1 MSTYHTIINNS
12 CIIPITSK
20 KFTRNRFLF
29 TMLDTLI
36 TSKTR
41 VKLLLK
47 FFLNPGTKSYLR
59 GLATEFG
66 ESTNAIRVE
75 LNRLTEAKLL
85 KSVHAGRTVQYRANK
100 QHSLFK
106 DIQSVVKKFVGL
118 DKVVE
123 ELAAKLGDIQASYVI
138 GDYAKG
144 NDSGLIDL
152 VLVGQ
157 VDDEKLKEVTKK
169 TEELIDRKIRTLVL
183 APMDLEK
190 LQSRLDIEHALFI
203 WGNGTEISA
212 AKHVTRDA
220 E

>member
-1 MSTYHTIINNS
+1 M
-12 CIIPITSK
+12 SK
-20 KFTRNRFLF
+20 KFTRNRILF

-41 VKLLLK
+41 IKLLLK
-47 FFLNPGTKSYLR
+47 FFLNPGTRAYLR

-85 KSVHAGRTVQYRANK
+85 KSVNSGRTVEYRANK

-106 DIQSVVKKFVGL
+106 DLQSVVKKFVGL
-118 DKVVE
+118 DKVAE
-123 ELAAKLGDIQASYVI
+123 ELAAKLGDIQAAYVI

-144 NDSGLIDL
+144 IDSGLIDL

-157 VDDEKLKEVTKK
+157 VDDEKLKEVTEK
-169 TEELIDRKIRTLVL
+169 TEGLIDRKIRTLVL
-183 APMDLEK
+183 KQSDLE
-190 LQSRLDIEHALFI
+190 RLDERLDLKHALLI
-203 WGNGTEISA
+203 WGNESVMGEQ
-212 AKHVTRDA
+212 
-220 E
+220 

>member
-1 MSTYHTIINNS
+1 MSKN
-12 CIIPITSK
+12 
-20 KFTRNRFLF
+20 FTRNRASDPL
-29 TMLDTLI
+29 LDSLI

-41 VKLLLK
+41 IKLLLK
-47 FFLNPGTKSYLR
+47 FFLNPGTRAYLR

-75 LNRLTEAKLL
+75 LNRLTDAKLL

-106 DIQSVVKKFVGL
+106 DLQSVVKKFVGL
-118 DKVVE
+118 DKVAE
-123 ELAAKLGDIQASYVI
+123 ELAAKLGDIQAAYVI

-152 VLVGQ
+152 LLIGQ
-157 VDDEKLKEVTKK
+157 VDDEKLKEVTAK
-169 TEELIDRKIRTLVL
+169 TENLIDRKIRTLVL
-183 APMDLEK
+183 APTDLEK

-203 WGNGTEISA
+203 WGKESVMGEQ
-212 AKHVTRDA
+212 
-220 E
+220 

>member
-20 KFTRNRFLF
+20 KFTRNRILF

-75 LNRLTEAKLL
+75 LNRLTDAKLL
-85 KSVHAGRTVQYRANK
+85 KSVNSGRTVEYRANK

-106 DIQSVVKKFVGL
+106 DLQSVVKKFVGL
-118 DKVVE
+118 DKVAE
-123 ELAAKLGDIQASYVI
+123 ELAAKLGDVQAAYVI

-144 NDSGLIDL
+144 IDSGLIDL

-183 APMDLEK
+183 APTDLEK

-203 WGNGTEISA
+203 WGKESVMGEQ
-212 AKHVTRDA
+212 
-220 E
+220 

>member
-1 MSTYHTIINNS
+1 MSKN
-12 CIIPITSK
+12 
-20 KFTRNRFLF
+20 FTRNRASDPL
-29 TMLDTLI
+29 LDSLI

-41 VKLLLK
+41 IKLLLK
-47 FFLNPGTKSYLR
+47 FFLNPGTRAYLR

-75 LNRLTEAKLL
+75 LNRLTDAKLL

-123 ELAAKLGDIQASYVI
+123 ELAAKLGDVQAAYVI

-144 NDSGLIDL
+144 KDSGLIDL

-157 VDDEKLKEVTKK
+157 VDDEKLKEVTAK
-169 TEELIDRKIRTLVL
+169 TENLIDRKIRTLVL
-183 APMDLEK
+183 DPIDVEK

-203 WGNGTEISA
+203 WGKESVMGEQ
-212 AKHVTRDA
+212 
-220 E
+220 

>member
-20 KFTRNRFLF
+20 KFTRNRILF

-41 VKLLLK
+41 IKLLLK
-47 FFLNPGTKSYLR
+47 FFLNPGTRAYLR

-85 KSVHAGRTVQYRANK
+85 KSVNSGRTVEYRANK

-106 DIQSVVKKFVGL
+106 DLQSVVKKFVGL
-118 DKVVE
+118 DKVAE
-123 ELAAKLGDIQASYVI
+123 ELAAKLGDIQAAYVI

-152 VLVGQ
+152 LLIGQ
-157 VDDEKLKEVTKK
+157 VDDEKLKEVTAK
-169 TEELIDRKIRTLVL
+169 TENLIDRKIRTLVL
-183 APMDLEK
+183 DPIDVEK

-203 WGNGTEISA
+203 WGKESVMGEQ
-212 AKHVTRDA
+212 
-220 E
+220 

>member
-20 KFTRNRFLF
+20 KFTRNRILF

-41 VKLLLK
+41 IKLLLK
-47 FFLNPGTKSYLR
+47 FFLNPGTRAYLR

-85 KSVHAGRTVQYRANK
+85 KSVNSGRTVEYRANK

-106 DIQSVVKKFVGL
+106 DLQSVVKKFVGL
-118 DKVVE
+118 DKVAE
-123 ELAAKLGDIQASYVI
+123 ELAAKLGDIQAAYVI

-183 APMDLEK
+183 DPIDVEK

-203 WGNGTEISA
+203 WGNGRVKGDVE
-212 AKHVTRDA
+212 
-220 E
+220 

>member
-1 MSTYHTIINNS
+1 MSKN
-12 CIIPITSK
+12 
-20 KFTRNRFLF
+20 FTRNRASDPL
-29 TMLDTLI
+29 LDSLI

-41 VKLLLK
+41 IKLLLK
-47 FFLNPGTKSYLR
+47 FFLNPGTRAYLR

-75 LNRLTEAKLL
+75 LNRLTDAKLL

-106 DIQSVVKKFVGL
+106 DLQSVVKKFVGL
-118 DKVVE
+118 DKVAE
-123 ELAAKLGDIQASYVI
+123 ELAAKLGDIQAAYVI

-152 VLVGQ
+152 VLIGQ
-157 VDDEKLKEVTKK
+157 VDDEKLKEVTAK
-169 TEELIDRKIRTLVL
+169 TENLIDRKIRTLVL
-183 APMDLEK
+183 APTDLEK

-203 WGNGTEISA
+203 WGKESVMGEQ
-212 AKHVTRDA
+212 
-220 E
+220 

>member
-20 KFTRNRFLF
+20 KFTRNRILF

-41 VKLLLK
+41 IKLLLK
-47 FFLNPGTKSYLR
+47 FFLNPGTRAYLR

-85 KSVHAGRTVQYRANK
+85 KSVNSGRTVEYRANK
-100 QHSLFK
+100 HHSLFK
-106 DIQSVVKKFVGL
+106 DLQSVVKKFVGL
-118 DKVVE
+118 DKVAE
-123 ELAAKLGDIQASYVI
+123 ELAAKLGDIQAAYVI

-144 NDSGLIDL
+144 IDSGLIDL

-157 VDDEKLKEVTKK
+157 VDDEKLKEVTEK
-169 TEELIDRKIRTLVL
+169 TEGLIDRKIRTLVL
-183 APMDLEK
+183 KQSDLE
-190 LQSRLDIEHALFI
+190 RLDERLDLKHALLI
-203 WGNGTEISA
+203 WGNESVMGEQ
-212 AKHVTRDA
+212 
-220 E
+220 

>member
-12 CIIPITSK
+12 CIIPIASK
-20 KFTRNRFLF
+20 KFTRNRLLF

-85 KSVHAGRTVQYRANK
+85 KSVNSGRTVEYRANK
-100 QHSLFK
+100 HHSLFK
-106 DIQSVVKKFVGL
+106 DLQSVVKKFVGL
-118 DKVVE
+118 DKVAE
-123 ELAAKLGDIQASYVI
+123 ELAAKLGDIQAAYVI

-144 NDSGLIDL
+144 IDSGLIDL

-157 VDDEKLKEVTKK
+157 VDDEKLKEVTEK
-169 TEELIDRKIRTLVL
+169 TEGLIDRKIRTLVL
-183 APMDLEK
+183 KQSDLKK
-190 LQSRLDIEHALFI
+190 LDERLDLKHALFI
-203 WGNGTEISA
+203 WGKESVMGEQ
-212 AKHVTRDA
+212 
-220 E
+220 

>member
-1 MSTYHTIINNS
+1 MSTYHSIINNS

-41 VKLLLK
+41 IKLLLK

-85 KSVHAGRTVQYRANK
+85 KSVNSGRTVEYRANK

-106 DIQSVVKKFVGL
+106 DLQSVVKKFVGL
-118 DKVVE
+118 DKVAE
-123 ELAAKLGDIQASYVI
+123 ELAAKLGDVQAAYVI

-152 VLVGQ
+152 LLIGQ
-157 VDDEKLKEVTKK
+157 VDDEKLKEVTEK
-169 TEELIDRKIRTLVL
+169 TEGLIDRKIRTLVL
-183 APMDLEK
+183 APTDLEK
-190 LQSRLDIEHALFI
+190 LQSRLDIEHALLI
-203 WGNGTEISA
+203 WGNESVMGEQ
-212 AKHVTRDA
+212 
-220 E
+220 

>member
-1 MSTYHTIINNS
+1 MSTYHSIINNS

-20 KFTRNRFLF
+20 KFTRNRLLF

-41 VKLLLK
+41 IKLLLK
-47 FFLNPGTKSYLR
+47 FFLNPGTRAYLR

-85 KSVHAGRTVQYRANK
+85 KSVNSGRTVEYRANK
-100 QHSLFK
+100 HHSLFK
-106 DIQSVVKKFVGL
+106 DLQSVVKKFVGL
-118 DKVVE
+118 DKVAE
-123 ELAAKLGDIQASYVI
+123 ELAAKLGDIQAAYVI

-144 NDSGLIDL
+144 IDSGLIDL

-157 VDDEKLKEVTKK
+157 VDDEKLKEVTEK
-169 TEELIDRKIRTLVL
+169 TEGLIDRKIRTLVL
-183 APMDLEK
+183 KQSDLKK
-190 LQSRLDIEHALFI
+190 LDERLDLKHALFI
-203 WGNGTEISA
+203 WGNESVMGEQ
-212 AKHVTRDA
+212 
-220 E
+220 